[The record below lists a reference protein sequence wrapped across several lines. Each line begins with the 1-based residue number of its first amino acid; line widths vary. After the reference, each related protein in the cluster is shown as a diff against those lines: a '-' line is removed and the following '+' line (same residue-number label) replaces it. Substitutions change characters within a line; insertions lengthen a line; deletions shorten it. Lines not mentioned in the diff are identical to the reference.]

1 MWVHSVRLTDL
12 IRANFRK
19 ANVVEL
25 ALGNEL
31 GHDACALL
39 KGDALN
45 DACGLKQVQFLGPTE
60 LGEDEIDLAFEC
72 CLSATHGLTTT

>member
-1 MWVHSVRLTDL
+1 MRLTEL
-12 IRANFRK
+12 IRADFGK
-19 ANVVEL
+19 ANMVEF

-45 DACGLKQVQFLGPTE
+45 DTCGLEQVEFLGPTE
-60 LGEDEIDLAFEC
+60 LGKDKVDLAFKY
-72 CLSATHGLTTT
+72 CLSETHV